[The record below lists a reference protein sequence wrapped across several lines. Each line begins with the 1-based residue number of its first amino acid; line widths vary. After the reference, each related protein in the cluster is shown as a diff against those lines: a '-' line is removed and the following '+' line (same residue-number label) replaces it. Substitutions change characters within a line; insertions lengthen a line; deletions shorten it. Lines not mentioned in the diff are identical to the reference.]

1 MATITSL
8 GAGSGLDLES
18 LVTSLMA
25 VESKPL
31 TALQTKE
38 ASYTSKISSLGTLKS
53 KLSAL
58 QTAAAA
64 LKTPVGKTALGTF
77 ASYTATIADTTI
89 ASATASTGAVAG
101 TYSLDVTQLARAQR
115 FVSSTYASSSTA
127 IGDEGDTLTFDFA
140 TPDADGNS
148 RSKTITLDSSNNTL
162 TGLRN
167 AINNANMG
175 VTATI
180 INGTDGAQLVFTSEE
195 GLDNAITL
203 SGTGTFATPSST
215 FTKEV
220 EALDAE
226 FTLNGIAATSST
238 NAVSDA
244 LEGVTINLA
253 KTGTT
258 TLTIAA
264 DYATNMTTALNT
276 FITAYNAA
284 NSTMTTMGAYDATT
298 KVAGA
303 LQGNQILRDA
313 QTQVR
318 SLIFSTT
325 AGGTSSYQRLSD
337 LGITVGTDGSLSLDS
352 TKLESA
358 IAADPNA
365 VASLVAKVG
374 TTYNTE
380 LEKTVGYSG
389 RIKVAT
395 DSANTMIKELE
406 KRQEALER
414 RLDTIETRYR
424 ARFSA
429 LDTLVS
435 SLNTTS
441 SYLAQQI
448 AALTGTS
455 SS

>member
-1 MATITSL
+1 MATVTSL
-8 GAGSGLDLES
+8 GAGSGLELES

-31 TALQTKE
+31 TALKNKE
-38 ASYTSKISSLGTLKS
+38 SSYTSKISSLGTLKS

-64 LKTPVGKTALGTF
+64 LKTTLGKTALESF
-77 ASYTATIADTTI
+77 ASYTATIADTSV
-89 ASATASTGAVAG
+89 ASATATTGAVAG
-101 TYSLDVTQLARAQR
+101 SYSLEVTQLARAQR
-115 FVSSTYASSSTA
+115 FVSTAYTSSSSSVGN
-127 IGDEGDTLTFDFA
+127 IGDTLTFDFA

-148 RSKTITLDSSNNTL
+148 RSKTITLDSTNNTL

-167 AINNANMG
+167 AINSANMG

-180 INGTDGAQLVFTSEE
+180 VNGKDGATLVFTSEE

-203 SGTGTFATPSST
+203 SGTGTFETTSST
-215 FTKEV
+215 FTEEV
-220 EALDAE
+220 QAQNAE
-226 FTLNGIAATSST
+226 FKLNGIAATSST
-238 NAVSDA
+238 NSSTKV
-244 LEGVTINLA
+244 LEGVTLNLT

-258 TLTIAA
+258 TLTVAA
-264 DYATNMTTALNT
+264 DYATNMTTALNA

-298 KVAGA
+298 KTAGA
-303 LQGNQILRDA
+303 LQGNQILRDS
-313 QTQVR
+313 QTLIR
-318 SLIFSTT
+318 SLVYNTT
-325 AGGTSSYQRLSD
+325 TGGASSYQRLSD
-337 LGITVGTDGSLSLDS
+337 IGITVGTDGSLSLNS
-352 TKLESA
+352 TKLNNALS
-358 IAADPNA
+358 ADPNA
-365 VASLVAKVG
+365 VAALVSKVG

-380 LEKTVGYSG
+380 LEKTVGYTG
-389 RIKVAT
+389 RIQVAT
-395 DSANTMIKELE
+395 NSANSMIKDLQLRE
-406 KRQEALER
+406 EALQR
-414 RLDTIETRYR
+414 RLTTIEARYR

-441 SYLAQQI
+441 SYLTQQI
-448 AALTGTS
+448 ASLTS

>member
-1 MATITSL
+1 MATVTSL
-8 GAGSGLDLES
+8 GAGSGLELES

-31 TALQTKE
+31 TALKNKE
-38 ASYTSKISSLGTLKS
+38 SSYTSKISSLGTLKS

-64 LKTPVGKTALGTF
+64 LETTLGKTALESF
-77 ASYTATIADTTI
+77 ASYTATIADTSV
-89 ASATASTGAVAG
+89 ASATATTGAVAG
-101 TYSLDVTQLARAQR
+101 SYSLEVTQLARAQR
-115 FVSSTYASSSTA
+115 FVSTAYTSSSSSVGN
-127 IGDEGDTLTFDFA
+127 IGDTLTFDFA

-148 RSKTITLDSSNNTL
+148 RSKTITLDSTNNTL

-167 AINNANMG
+167 AINSANMG

-180 INGTDGAQLVFTSEE
+180 VNGKDGATLVFTSEE

-203 SGTGTFATPSST
+203 SGTGTFETTSST
-215 FTKEV
+215 FTEEV
-220 EALDAE
+220 QAQNAE
-226 FTLNGIAATSST
+226 FKLNGIAATSST
-238 NAVSDA
+238 NSSTKV
-244 LEGVTINLA
+244 LEGVTLNLT

-258 TLTIAA
+258 TLTVAA
-264 DYATNMTTALNT
+264 DYATNMTTALNA

-298 KVAGA
+298 KTAGA
-303 LQGNQILRDA
+303 LQGNQILRDS
-313 QTQVR
+313 QTLIR
-318 SLIFSTT
+318 SLVYNTT
-325 AGGTSSYQRLSD
+325 TGGASSYQRLSD
-337 LGITVGTDGSLSLDS
+337 IGITVGTDGSLSLNS
-352 TKLESA
+352 TKLSNA
-358 IAADPNA
+358 LSADPNA
-365 VASLVAKVG
+365 VAALVSKVG

-380 LEKTVGYSG
+380 LEKTVGYTG
-389 RIKVAT
+389 RIQVAT
-395 DSANTMIKELE
+395 NSANSMIKDLQLRE
-406 KRQEALER
+406 EALQR
-414 RLDTIETRYR
+414 RLTTIEARYR

-441 SYLAQQI
+441 SYLTQQI
-448 AALTGTS
+448 ASLTS